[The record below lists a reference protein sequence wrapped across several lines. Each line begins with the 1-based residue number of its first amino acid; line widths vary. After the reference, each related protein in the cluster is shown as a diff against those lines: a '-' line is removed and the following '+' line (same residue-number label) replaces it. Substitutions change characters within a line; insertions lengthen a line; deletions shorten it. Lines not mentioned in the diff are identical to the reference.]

1 MTIRYGVLVSALA
14 VAVLIARKPPVAQA
28 AGGIGDAY
36 ITSDASDIV
45 RAYAGATG
53 AFLGNHCASVNAIGQ
68 LGIHF
73 GTSNGRFLVGA
84 FGGGVD
90 EFNAASGAY
99 MKTYSPGGGVQ
110 WAGLYVPSGNVYI
123 GSWNTNDV
131 REYDATT
138 GAFIRVVCPAL
149 GFGGGLPS
157 DMRIGPNGNLY
168 ICLYGDAS
176 VIEVDV
182 ITGAPINQWPV
193 PGRPND
199 IAFIPGEILVTSM
212 GLNNCQR
219 FDSSS
224 LAPLGAFVGTGW
236 DRPHG
241 IDIGP
246 SDGLIYIVDGVTTQV
261 HVFDPVTF
269 LELNANWRAP
279 DPEDK
284 IVDIE
289 FRRFDQ
295 PTPVKPVTWS
305 KVKTL
310 FQ

>member
-1 MTIRYGVLVSALA
+1 MAIPYRVLVSSLA
-14 VAVLIARKPPVAQA
+14 FAVLVAGKPVIAQA
-28 AGGIGDAY
+28 AGGVGDAY
-36 ITSDASDIV
+36 ITSDASNIV

-53 AFLGNHCASVNAIGQ
+53 AYLGDHCSSVNAIGQ

-73 GTSNGRFLVGA
+73 GASNGRFLVGA

-90 EFNAASGAY
+90 EFDAASGAY
-99 MKTYSPGGGVQ
+99 IKTYNPGGGVQ

-131 REYDATT
+131 REYDAVT
-138 GAFIRVVCPAL
+138 GAFIRVVCSAL
-149 GFGGGLPS
+149 GSGGGLPS
-157 DMRIGPNGNLY
+157 DMRIGPN
-168 ICLYGDAS
+168 AS
-176 VIEVDV
+176 VMEVDV
-182 ITGAPINQWPV
+182 VTGAPINQWPV

-199 IAFIPGEILVTSM
+199 IAFISGEILVTSM

-269 LELNANWRAP
+269 VELNANWRAP

-289 FRRFDQ
+289 FRRIDQ
-295 PTPVKPVTWS
+295 PTPVRPVTWS

-310 FQ
+310 LQ